1 MAHDTVIFVSKRLQ
15 VVAAAVLSLMLVHL
29 ALEIT
34 HSAHATG
41 VTRVRQAI
49 SLSRTVR

>member
-1 MAHDTVIFVSKRLQ
+1 MAQETVIFVSKRLQ

-34 HSAHATG
+34 HTRDATG

-49 SLSRTVR
+49 SLSRTGR